1 MKLKFMDPPLN
12 PDLMT
17 CPNCGE
23 EERIGNHSHQ
33 QRRYKCHKC
42 KKTFSETK
50 GTILYGLHYPSWL
63 IIVILKLLAY
73 GCSIS
78 AIVFALEIDERTV
91 AEWHRKAGQ
100 HAKSVQESIVCNGEV
115 ELGQV
120 QADEIYVKKQGG
132 KRVYPRGRRSAL
144 DGNSNE
150 CFFAPLDMGRGFNQ
164 S

>member
-1 MKLKFMDPPLN
+1 MAVAKPSLKQKAPFFIPQ
-12 PDLMT
+12 
-17 CPNCGE
+17 GE
-23 EERIGNHSHQ
+23 AKR
-33 QRRYKCHKC
+33 
-42 KKTFSETK
+42 T
-50 GTILYGLHYPSWL
+50 GLHYPSWL